1 MADNFN
7 MKQFL
12 AENKLGAYSRIKE
25 VDEAKEKEEAFGGI
39 NEMLSPQAYER
50 MASLSSIRAQQ
61 AMIQA
66 AEIMMRELTD
76 EGFEVEEVREFFNQL
91 IANDI

>member
-1 MADNFN
+1 
-7 MKQFL
+7 
-12 AENKLGAYSRIKE
+12 
-25 VDEAKEKEEAFGGI
+25 
-39 NEMLSPQAYER
+39 MLSPQAYER